1 MSTLKIKR
9 ENGKIFCP
17 LADSWHIETPE
28 EKVRQEYIKILVED
42 YGYSLDQMAQEIKV
56 NNSQRG
62 QGKARADIVIWKSK
76 QDKIESK
83 AAFIVVECKAENVRI
98 REEDY
103 YQGYNYASWAGASFF
118 VTTNE
123 KETKYFNVD
132 KDYLP
137 KELVEVVAIPTAE
150 EALNDKKVKDILS
163 KTKTFTR
170 DDFTKILRT
179 CHNIIRNN
187 DNEIKGKEVKLEQTI
202 YRCQYYVDGKVI
214 AVKELALRGL
224 LPTNVI
230 ALYSGED
237 KRWWHN
243 YYEPFYLK
251 FTRDINAGTSNT
263 LSPKMYYINKYY
275 WDIALLSLVYSTAED
290 DKQFLKETIGRDTVD
305 HILLFYTQNVERH
318 CKSELLKSF
327 LQSVNLF
334 SEHSKGPDGEP
345 VYLYAMTKESI
356 FDTYGVRV
364 FEDFAAMKN
373 FYMFADAKFL
383 NNKPEEFNYYEKQ
396 LFDYFVQAYMP
407 KDKKVIKNIELIYNG
422 FSAKYLSE
430 GEKKLIL
437 IRSVLSFVADE
448 NSLILFDEPDANIHE
463 GRKQQIYN
471 LFAEYCKFDRQ
482 MVVATHS
489 PILAQLANEKELLM
503 LDHEGGKSTLLT
515 EEKIDKIKHLTG
527 TSWDV
532 IGQGMMLKSNRP
544 LVVFEGKTDVK
555 YVKRAI
561 DLLKNDNPSYDQL
574 QVDFM
579 SAGGADNMQFFI
591 TDLLEVIPN
600 SKKVIVFFD
609 RDNEG
614 QTGAATLLNLT
625 TSDEAIAHYDDVK
638 QNNLTVSFIPY
649 KTGVTGGD
657 FLIEDYFSWDKTV
670 KPMVD
675 KAIENSHHP
684 FKNLPKLSSRIK
696 KGLEDKH
703 MTFAKEEFEGFITL
717 LDKIVKL
724 STEEGT

>member
-1 MSTLKIKR
+1 MKLKKLQIKKYKNLIDFTVDF
-9 ENGKIFCP
+9 ESGKGLSILIGNNGSGKSNVLEAISGIFVN
-17 LADSWHIETPE
+17 AYSAKAIH
-28 EKVRQEYIKILVED
+28 KFV
-42 YGYSLDQMAQEIKV
+42 YSLT
-56 NNSQRG
+56 
-62 QGKARADIVIWKSK
+62 
-76 QDKIESK
+76 
-83 AAFIVVECKAENVRI
+83 
-98 REEDY
+98 Y
-103 YQGYNYASWAGASFF
+103 
-118 VTTNE
+118 
-123 KETKYFNVD
+123 
-132 KDYLP
+132 
-137 KELVEVVAIPTAE
+137 
-150 EALNDKKVKDILS
+150 
-163 KTKTFTR
+163 
-170 DDFTKILRT
+170 
-179 CHNIIRNN
+179 
-187 DNEIKGKEVKLEQTI
+187 EIKGKEVKLEQTI

-290 DKQFLKETIGRDTVD
+290 DKQFLRETIGRDTVD
-305 HILLFYTQNVERH
+305 NILLFYTQNVERH

-334 SEHSKGPDGEP
+334 SEHSKGSEGEP
-345 VYLYAMTKESI
+345 IYLYAMTKENI
-356 FDTYGVRV
+356 FDTYGVQV
-364 FEDFAAMKN
+364 FEDFAAVKN
-373 FYMFADAKFL
+373 FYMFVDAKFL

-422 FSAKYLSE
+422 FSAKDLSE

-503 LDHEGGKSTLLT
+503 LELDEGKSTILT
-515 EEKIDKIKHLTG
+515 DEKIEKIKKLSG

-532 IGQGMMLKSNRP
+532 IGQGMMLRSSRP
-544 LVVFEGKTDVK
+544 LVVFEGKTDVM
-555 YVKRAI
+555 YVKRAFEM
-561 DLLKNDNPSYDQL
+561 LKSRSDDYATLN
-574 QVDFM
+574 VDFLNANG
-579 SAGGADNMQFFI
+579 AGNVKSFIDNLKSFVP
-591 TDLLEVIPN
+591 D
-600 SKKVIVFFD
+600 SKKIIIFFD
-609 RDNEG
+609 RDNAG
-614 QTGAATLLNLT
+614 KDGARAVTGI
-625 TSDEAIAHYDDVK
+625 SKDDERVAHYQDIVQD
-638 QNNLTVSFIPY
+638 NITTSFIPY
-649 KTGVTGGD
+649 KDGVTEGD
-657 FLIEDYFSWDKTV
+657 FLIEDYFSWDDTI
-670 KPMVD
+670 
-675 KAIENSHHP
+675 KAIVEDVIPDRKHP
-684 FKNLPKLSSRIK
+684 IKMLPNLPEKIK
-696 KGLEDKH
+696 KELEKRINRFTSD
-703 MTFAKEEFEGFITL
+703 EFRGFIPL
-717 LDKIVKL
+717 LDKIVELTKVH
-724 STEEGT
+724 TT

>member
-1 MSTLKIKR
+1 MI
-9 ENGKIFCP
+9 
-17 LADSWHIETPE
+17 
-28 EKVRQEYIKILVED
+28 
-42 YGYSLDQMAQEIKV
+42 
-56 NNSQRG
+56 
-62 QGKARADIVIWKSK
+62 
-76 QDKIESK
+76 
-83 AAFIVVECKAENVRI
+83 
-98 REEDY
+98 
-103 YQGYNYASWAGASFF
+103 
-118 VTTNE
+118 
-123 KETKYFNVD
+123 
-132 KDYLP
+132 
-137 KELVEVVAIPTAE
+137 
-150 EALNDKKVKDILS
+150 
-163 KTKTFTR
+163 
-170 DDFTKILRT
+170 
-179 CHNIIRNN
+179 
-187 DNEIKGKEVKLEQTI
+187 
-202 YRCQYYVDGKVI
+202 
-214 AVKELALRGL
+214 
-224 LPTNVI
+224 
-230 ALYSGED
+230 
-237 KRWWHN
+237 
-243 YYEPFYLK
+243 
-251 FTRDINAGTSNT
+251 
-263 LSPKMYYINKYY
+263 
-275 WDIALLSLVYSTAED
+275 
-290 DKQFLKETIGRDTVD
+290 
-305 HILLFYTQNVERH
+305 
-318 CKSELLKSF
+318 
-327 LQSVNLF
+327 
-334 SEHSKGPDGEP
+334 
-345 VYLYAMTKESI
+345 
-356 FDTYGVRV
+356 GVR
-364 FEDFAAMKN
+364 
-373 FYMFADAKFL
+373 
-383 NNKPEEFNYYEKQ
+383 
-396 LFDYFVQAYMP
+396 
-407 KDKKVIKNIELIYNG
+407 
-422 FSAKYLSE
+422 
-430 GEKKLIL
+430 
-437 IRSVLSFVADE
+437 RS
-448 NSLILFDEPDANIHE
+448 
-463 GRKQQIYN
+463 
-471 LFAEYCKFDRQ
+471 
-482 MVVATHS
+482 
-489 PILAQLANEKELLM
+489 
-503 LDHEGGKSTLLT
+503 GKSTLLT

>member
-1 MSTLKIKR
+1 MKLKRLEIKKYKNLIDFSADF
-9 ENGKIFCP
+9 ESGKGLSILIGNNGSGKSNVLEAISGIFVN
-17 LADSWHIETPE
+17 AYSAKAIH
-28 EKVRQEYIKILVED
+28 KFV
-42 YGYSLDQMAQEIKV
+42 YSLT
-56 NNSQRG
+56 
-62 QGKARADIVIWKSK
+62 
-76 QDKIESK
+76 
-83 AAFIVVECKAENVRI
+83 
-98 REEDY
+98 Y
-103 YQGYNYASWAGASFF
+103 
-118 VTTNE
+118 
-123 KETKYFNVD
+123 
-132 KDYLP
+132 
-137 KELVEVVAIPTAE
+137 
-150 EALNDKKVKDILS
+150 
-163 KTKTFTR
+163 
-170 DDFTKILRT
+170 
-179 CHNIIRNN
+179 
-187 DNEIKGKEVKLEQTI
+187 EIKGKEVKLEQTI

-290 DKQFLKETIGRDTVD
+290 DKQFLKKTIGRDTVD

-407 KDKKVIKNIELIYNG
+407 KGKKVIKNIELIYNG
-422 FSAKYLSE
+422 FSAKDLSE

-437 IRSVLSFVADE
+437 IRSILSFVADE

-463 GRKQQIYN
+463 GRKQQLYN
-471 LFAEYCKFDRQ
+471 LFSEYCKYDRQ
-482 MVVATHS
+482 MIVATHS
-489 PILAQLANEKELLM
+489 PILAQLANEKKLLM
-503 LDHEGGKSTLLT
+503 LELDEGKSTILT
-515 EEKIDKIKHLTG
+515 DEKIEKIKKLSG

-532 IGQGMMLKSNRP
+532 IGQGMMLRSSRP
-544 LVVFEGKTDVK
+544 LVVFEGKTDVM
-555 YVKRAI
+555 YVKRAFEM
-561 DLLKNDNPSYDQL
+561 LKSRSDDYATLN
-574 QVDFM
+574 VDFLNANG
-579 SAGGADNMQFFI
+579 AGNVKSFIDNLKSFVP
-591 TDLLEVIPN
+591 D
-600 SKKVIVFFD
+600 SKKIIIFFD
-609 RDNEG
+609 RDNAG
-614 QTGAATLLNLT
+614 KDGARAVTGI
-625 TSDEAIAHYDDVK
+625 SKDDERVAHYQDIVQD
-638 QNNLTVSFIPY
+638 NITTSFIPY
-649 KTGVTGGD
+649 KDGVTEGD
-657 FLIEDYFSWDKTV
+657 FLIEDYFSWDDTI
-670 KPMVD
+670 
-675 KAIENSHHP
+675 KAIVEDVIPDRKHP
-684 FKNLPKLSSRIK
+684 IKMLPNLPDKIK
-696 KGLEDKH
+696 KELEKRINKFEAD
-703 MTFAKEEFEGFITL
+703 EFNGFIPL
-717 LDKIVKL
+717 LDKIVELTK
-724 STEEGT
+724 EQAV

>member
-1 MSTLKIKR
+1 MKLKRLEIKKYKNLIDFSADF
-9 ENGKIFCP
+9 ESGKGLSILIGNNGSGKSNVLEAISGIFVN
-17 LADSWHIETPE
+17 AYSAKAIH
-28 EKVRQEYIKILVED
+28 KFV
-42 YGYSLDQMAQEIKV
+42 YSLT
-56 NNSQRG
+56 
-62 QGKARADIVIWKSK
+62 
-76 QDKIESK
+76 
-83 AAFIVVECKAENVRI
+83 
-98 REEDY
+98 Y
-103 YQGYNYASWAGASFF
+103 
-118 VTTNE
+118 
-123 KETKYFNVD
+123 
-132 KDYLP
+132 
-137 KELVEVVAIPTAE
+137 
-150 EALNDKKVKDILS
+150 
-163 KTKTFTR
+163 
-170 DDFTKILRT
+170 
-179 CHNIIRNN
+179 
-187 DNEIKGKEVKLEQTI
+187 EIKGKEVKLEQTI

-251 FTRDINAGTSNT
+251 FTRDINAGTSNI

-290 DKQFLKETIGRDTVD
+290 DKQFLKKTIGRDTVD

-407 KDKKVIKNIELIYNG
+407 KGKKVIKNIELIYNG
-422 FSAKYLSE
+422 FSAKDLSE

-437 IRSVLSFVADE
+437 IRSILSFVADE

-463 GRKQQIYN
+463 GRKQQLYN
-471 LFAEYCKFDRQ
+471 LFSEYCKYDRQ
-482 MVVATHS
+482 MIVATHS

-503 LDHEGGKSTLLT
+503 LELDEGKSTILT
-515 EEKIDKIKHLTG
+515 DEKIEKIKKLSG

-532 IGQGMMLKSNRP
+532 IGQGMMLRSSRP
-544 LVVFEGKTDVK
+544 LVVFEGKTDVM
-555 YVKRAI
+555 YVKRAFEM
-561 DLLKNDNPSYDQL
+561 LKSRSDDYATLN
-574 QVDFM
+574 VDFLNANG
-579 SAGGADNMQFFI
+579 AGNVKSFIDNLKSFVP
-591 TDLLEVIPN
+591 D
-600 SKKVIVFFD
+600 SKKIIIFFD
-609 RDNEG
+609 RDNAG
-614 QTGAATLLNLT
+614 KDGARAVTGI
-625 TSDEAIAHYDDVK
+625 SKDDERVAHYQDIVQD
-638 QNNLTVSFIPY
+638 NITTSFIPY
-649 KTGVTGGD
+649 KDGVTEGD
-657 FLIEDYFSWDKTV
+657 FLIEDYFSWDDTI
-670 KPMVD
+670 
-675 KAIENSHHP
+675 KAIVEDVIPDRKHP
-684 FKNLPKLSSRIK
+684 IKMLPNLPDKIK
-696 KGLEDKH
+696 KELEKRINKFEAD
-703 MTFAKEEFEGFITL
+703 EFNGFIPL
-717 LDKIVKL
+717 LDKIVELTK
-724 STEEGT
+724 EQAV

>member
-1 MSTLKIKR
+1 MT
-9 ENGKIFCP
+9 
-17 LADSWHIETPE
+17 
-28 EKVRQEYIKILVED
+28 Y
-42 YGYSLDQMAQEIKV
+42 
-56 NNSQRG
+56 
-62 QGKARADIVIWKSK
+62 
-76 QDKIESK
+76 
-83 AAFIVVECKAENVRI
+83 
-98 REEDY
+98 
-103 YQGYNYASWAGASFF
+103 
-118 VTTNE
+118 
-123 KETKYFNVD
+123 
-132 KDYLP
+132 
-137 KELVEVVAIPTAE
+137 
-150 EALNDKKVKDILS
+150 
-163 KTKTFTR
+163 
-170 DDFTKILRT
+170 
-179 CHNIIRNN
+179 
-187 DNEIKGKEVKLEQTI
+187 EIKGKEVKLEQTI

-290 DKQFLKETIGRDTVD
+290 DKQFLKKTIGRDTVD

-407 KDKKVIKNIELIYNG
+407 KGKKVIKNIELIYNG
-422 FSAKYLSE
+422 FSAKDLSE

-437 IRSVLSFVADE
+437 IRSILSFVADE

-463 GRKQQIYN
+463 GRKQQLYN
-471 LFAEYCKFDRQ
+471 LFSEYCKYDRQ
-482 MVVATHS
+482 MIVATHS

-503 LDHEGGKSTLLT
+503 LELDEGKSTILT
-515 EEKIDKIKHLTG
+515 DEKIEKIKKLSG

-532 IGQGMMLKSNRP
+532 IGQGMMLRSSRP
-544 LVVFEGKTDVK
+544 LVVFEGKTDVM
-555 YVKRAI
+555 YVKRAFEM
-561 DLLKNDNPSYDQL
+561 LKSRSDDYATLN
-574 QVDFM
+574 VDFLNANG
-579 SAGGADNMQFFI
+579 AGNVKSFIDNLKSFVP
-591 TDLLEVIPN
+591 D
-600 SKKVIVFFD
+600 SKKIIIFFD
-609 RDNEG
+609 RDNAG
-614 QTGAATLLNLT
+614 KDGARAVTGI
-625 TSDEAIAHYDDVK
+625 SKDDERVAHYQDIVQD
-638 QNNLTVSFIPY
+638 NITTSFIPY
-649 KTGVTGGD
+649 KDGVTEGD
-657 FLIEDYFSWDKTV
+657 FLIEDYFSWDDTI
-670 KPMVD
+670 
-675 KAIENSHHP
+675 KAIVEDVIPDRKHP
-684 FKNLPKLSSRIK
+684 IKMLPNLPDKIK
-696 KGLEDKH
+696 KELEKRINKFEAD
-703 MTFAKEEFEGFITL
+703 EFNGFIPL
-717 LDKIVKL
+717 LDKIVELTK
-724 STEEGT
+724 EQAV

>member
-1 MSTLKIKR
+1 MKLKTLTIKKYKNLIDFKVDF
-9 ENGKIFCP
+9 ETGKGLSILIGNNGSGKSNVLEALSGIFANAYSAK
-17 LADSWHIETPE
+17 LLHKFI
-28 EKVRQEYIKILVED
+28 
-42 YGYSLDQMAQEIKV
+42 YSLT
-56 NNSQRG
+56 
-62 QGKARADIVIWKSK
+62 
-76 QDKIESK
+76 
-83 AAFIVVECKAENVRI
+83 
-98 REEDY
+98 Y
-103 YQGYNYASWAGASFF
+103 
-118 VTTNE
+118 
-123 KETKYFNVD
+123 
-132 KDYLP
+132 
-137 KELVEVVAIPTAE
+137 
-150 EALNDKKVKDILS
+150 
-163 KTKTFTR
+163 
-170 DDFTKILRT
+170 
-179 CHNIIRNN
+179 
-187 DNEIKGKEVKLEQTI
+187 EIKGKEVKLEQTI

-214 AVKELALRGL
+214 AINELIKQEL

-251 FTRDINAGTSNT
+251 FTRDINAGIGNN

-275 WDIALLSLVYSTAED
+275 WDIALLSLIYSTAED
-290 DKQFLKETIGRDTVD
+290 DKQFLRDIIGRDTVD
-305 HILLFYTQNVERH
+305 HIFLFYTQNIEQC

-334 SEHSKGPDGEP
+334 SEHSKGPNGEP
-345 VYLYAMTKESI
+345 IYLYAMTEKEI
-356 FDTYGVRV
+356 FDTYSIRV
-364 FEDFAAMKN
+364 FNNFAAMKN

-422 FSAKYLSE
+422 FSAKELSE

-437 IRSVLSFVADE
+437 IRAVLSFVADE

-463 GRKQQIYN
+463 GRKQQLYN
-471 LFAEYCKFDRQ
+471 LFIEYCKFDRQ
-482 MVVATHS
+482 IVVATHS
-489 PILAQLANEKELLM
+489 PILAQLAKDKELIM
-503 LDHEGGKSTLLT
+503 LELEDDKSTILT
-515 EEKIDKIKHLTG
+515 DEKIEKIKRLSG

-544 LVVFEGKTDVK
+544 LVVFEGKTDIK
-555 YVKRAI
+555 YVKQAW
-561 DLLKNDNPSYDQL
+561 DLLQDEIPQLAQL

-591 TDLLEVIPN
+591 TDLLEVIPDN
-600 SKKVIVFFD
+600 KKVVVFFD
-609 RDNEG
+609 RDGEG
-614 QTGAATLLNLT
+614 QKGAAALMNLT
-625 TSDEAIAHYDDVK
+625 TSHESITHYNDIK

-670 KPMVD
+670 KAMVE

-684 FKNLPKLSSRIK
+684 LKNLPKLSSRIK
-696 KGLEDKH
+696 NNLENTY
-703 MTFAKEEFEGFITL
+703 MTFTKEEFEGFTAL
-717 LDKIVKL
+717 LDKIVEL
-724 STEEGT
+724 SKEETI

>member
-1 MSTLKIKR
+1 MKLKRLEIKKYKNLIDFSADF
-9 ENGKIFCP
+9 ESGKGLSILIGNNGSGKSNVLEAISGIFVN
-17 LADSWHIETPE
+17 AYSAKAIH
-28 EKVRQEYIKILVED
+28 KFV
-42 YGYSLDQMAQEIKV
+42 YSLT
-56 NNSQRG
+56 
-62 QGKARADIVIWKSK
+62 
-76 QDKIESK
+76 
-83 AAFIVVECKAENVRI
+83 
-98 REEDY
+98 Y
-103 YQGYNYASWAGASFF
+103 
-118 VTTNE
+118 
-123 KETKYFNVD
+123 
-132 KDYLP
+132 
-137 KELVEVVAIPTAE
+137 
-150 EALNDKKVKDILS
+150 
-163 KTKTFTR
+163 
-170 DDFTKILRT
+170 
-179 CHNIIRNN
+179 
-187 DNEIKGKEVKLEQTI
+187 EIKGKEVKLEQTI

-290 DKQFLKETIGRDTVD
+290 DKQFLKKTIGRDTVD

-407 KDKKVIKNIELIYNG
+407 KGKKVIKNIELIYNG
-422 FSAKYLSE
+422 FSAKDLSE

-437 IRSVLSFVADE
+437 IRSILSFVADE

-463 GRKQQIYN
+463 GRKQQLYN
-471 LFAEYCKFDRQ
+471 LFSEYCKYDRQ
-482 MVVATHS
+482 MIVATHS

-503 LDHEGGKSTLLT
+503 LELDEGKSTILT
-515 EEKIDKIKHLTG
+515 DEKIEKIKKLSG

-532 IGQGMMLKSNRP
+532 IGQGMMLRSSRP
-544 LVVFEGKTDVK
+544 LVVFEGKTDVM
-555 YVKRAI
+555 YVKRAFEM
-561 DLLKNDNPSYDQL
+561 LKSRSDDYATLN
-574 QVDFM
+574 VDFLNANG
-579 SAGGADNMQFFI
+579 AGNVKSFIDNLKSFVP
-591 TDLLEVIPN
+591 D
-600 SKKVIVFFD
+600 SKKIIIFFD
-609 RDNEG
+609 RDNAG
-614 QTGAATLLNLT
+614 KDGARAVTGI
-625 TSDEAIAHYDDVK
+625 SKDDERVAHY
-638 QNNLTVSFIPY
+638 QTIFY
-649 KTGVTGGD
+649 KG
-657 FLIEDYFSWDKTV
+657 IMPSE
-670 KPMVD
+670 
-675 KAIENSHHP
+675 
-684 FKNLPKLSSRIK
+684 RI
-696 KGLEDKH
+696 
-703 MTFAKEEFEGFITL
+703 
-717 LDKIVKL
+717 
-724 STEEGT
+724 

>member
-1 MSTLKIKR
+1 MRRPFSVKLESVYIEKYKNLSPLTIDFELGNGLTMLVGNNGSGKSNVLEAISGIFHDLFKGKDSRKIKCDYKLQYTLNEINCVIEQTNGFLRCYGPKFKRR
-9 ENGKIFCP
+9 EYF
-17 LADSWHIETPE
+17 IE
-28 EKVRQEYIKILVED
+28 
-42 YGYSLDQMAQEIKV
+42 
-56 NNSQRG
+56 
-62 QGKARADIVIWKSK
+62 
-76 QDKIESK
+76 
-83 AAFIVVECKAENVRI
+83 EN
-98 REEDY
+98 
-103 YQGYNYASWAGASFF
+103 A
-118 VTTNE
+118 
-123 KETKYFNVD
+123 
-132 KDYLP
+132 P
-137 KELVEVVAIPTAE
+137 
-150 EALNDKKVKDILS
+150 
-163 KTKTFTR
+163 
-170 DDFTKILRT
+170 
-179 CHNIIRNN
+179 HNII
-187 DNEIKGKEVKLEQTI
+187 G
-202 YRCQYYVDGKVI
+202 
-214 AVKELALRGL
+214 
-224 LPTNVI
+224 
-230 ALYSGED
+230 LYSGEED
-237 KRWWHN
+237 RLWTSFYETYYKSYIKRIKTNRHQ
-243 YYEPFYLK
+243 ERMRLM
-251 FTRDINAGTSNT
+251 
-263 LSPKMYYINKYY
+263 LINKYY
-275 WDIALLSLVYSTAED
+275 WNVALLTLLLSGNETLKPFIENDLGITSISTIELKFNFKYFD
-290 DKQFLKETIGRDTVD
+290 DV
-305 HILLFYTQNVERH
+305 N
-318 CKSELLKSF
+318 ELLKTFINRINPDHKSKIEC
-327 LQSVNLF
+327 NL
-334 SEHSKGPDGEP
+334 ED
-345 VYLYAMTKESI
+345 LRNSI
-356 FDTYGVRV
+356 FYSALTDENGNILVDENGNKLLAEIGITDTEV
-364 FEDFAAMKN
+364 FQN
-373 FYMFADAKFL
+373 L
-383 NNKPEEFNYYEKQ
+383 T
-396 LFDYFVQAYMP
+396 QAYMP
-407 KDKKVIKNIELIYNG
+407 KNEKIIKDIIIQIDDDITVEQ
-422 FSAKYLSE
+422 LSE

-437 IRSVLSFVADE
+437 VKTVLEILSDE
-448 NSLILFDEPDANIHE
+448 KTLVLMDEPDAHLHE
-463 GRKQQIYN
+463 GRKPALCNMMREYPNRQI
-471 LFAEYCKFDRQ
+471 
-482 MVVATHS
+482 VIATHS
-489 PILAQLANEKELLM
+489 PIMAQIANEKELLM
-503 LDHEGGKSTLLT
+503 LELENGKSTILT
-515 EEKIDKIKHLTG
+515 DEKIKKIKKLSG

-532 IGQGMMLKSNRP
+532 IGQGMMLESNRP

>member
-1 MSTLKIKR
+1 MKLKKLQIKKYKNLIDFTVDF
-9 ENGKIFCP
+9 ESGKGLSILIGNNGSGKSNVLEAISGIFVN
-17 LADSWHIETPE
+17 AYSAKAIH
-28 EKVRQEYIKILVED
+28 KFV
-42 YGYSLDQMAQEIKV
+42 YSLT
-56 NNSQRG
+56 
-62 QGKARADIVIWKSK
+62 
-76 QDKIESK
+76 
-83 AAFIVVECKAENVRI
+83 
-98 REEDY
+98 Y
-103 YQGYNYASWAGASFF
+103 
-118 VTTNE
+118 
-123 KETKYFNVD
+123 
-132 KDYLP
+132 
-137 KELVEVVAIPTAE
+137 
-150 EALNDKKVKDILS
+150 
-163 KTKTFTR
+163 
-170 DDFTKILRT
+170 
-179 CHNIIRNN
+179 
-187 DNEIKGKEVKLEQTI
+187 EIKGKEVKLEQTI

-334 SEHSKGPDGEP
+334 SEHSKSPDGEP

-422 FSAKYLSE
+422 FSAKDLSE

-489 PILAQLANEKELLM
+489 PILAQLAKEKELLM
-503 LDHEGGKSTLLT
+503 LELENGKSTILT
-515 EEKIDKIKHLTG
+515 DEKIEKIKKLSG

-532 IGQGMMLKSNRP
+532 IGQGMMLRSSRP
-544 LVVFEGKTDVK
+544 LVVFEGKTDVM
-555 YVKRAI
+555 YVKRA
-561 DLLKNDNPSYDQL
+561 LEMLKSRVTDYASLN
-574 QVDFM
+574 VDFLNANG
-579 SAGGADNMQFFI
+579 AGNVKSFIDNLKAFVP
-591 TDLLEVIPN
+591 D
-600 SKKVIVFFD
+600 SKKIVVFFD
-609 RDNEG
+609 RDNAG
-614 QTGAATLLNLT
+614 KDGVQAITGISKN
-625 TSDEAIAHYDDVK
+625 DGRVAHYQDIVQD
-638 QNNLTVSFIPY
+638 NITTSFIPY
-649 KTGVTGGD
+649 KDGVTEGD
-657 FLIEDYFSWDKTV
+657 FLIEDYFSWDDTI
-670 KPMVD
+670 
-675 KAIENSHHP
+675 KAIVEDVIPDRKHP
-684 FKNLPKLSSRIK
+684 IKMLPNLPDKIK
-696 KGLEDKH
+696 KELEKRINKFEAD
-703 MTFAKEEFEGFITL
+703 EFNGFIPL
-717 LDKIVKL
+717 LDKIVELTK
-724 STEEGT
+724 EQAV

>member
-1 MSTLKIKR
+1 MKLKSVYIEKYKNLSPLTIDFELGNGLTMLVGNNGSGKSNVLEAISGIFHDLFKGKDSRKIKCDYKLQYTLNEINCVIEQTNGFLRCYGPKFKRR
-9 ENGKIFCP
+9 EYF
-17 LADSWHIETPE
+17 IE
-28 EKVRQEYIKILVED
+28 
-42 YGYSLDQMAQEIKV
+42 
-56 NNSQRG
+56 
-62 QGKARADIVIWKSK
+62 
-76 QDKIESK
+76 
-83 AAFIVVECKAENVRI
+83 EN
-98 REEDY
+98 
-103 YQGYNYASWAGASFF
+103 A
-118 VTTNE
+118 
-123 KETKYFNVD
+123 
-132 KDYLP
+132 P
-137 KELVEVVAIPTAE
+137 
-150 EALNDKKVKDILS
+150 
-163 KTKTFTR
+163 
-170 DDFTKILRT
+170 
-179 CHNIIRNN
+179 HNII
-187 DNEIKGKEVKLEQTI
+187 G
-202 YRCQYYVDGKVI
+202 
-214 AVKELALRGL
+214 
-224 LPTNVI
+224 
-230 ALYSGED
+230 LYSGEED
-237 KRWWHN
+237 RLWTSFYETYYKSYIKRIKTNRHQ
-243 YYEPFYLK
+243 ERMRLM
-251 FTRDINAGTSNT
+251 
-263 LSPKMYYINKYY
+263 LINKYY
-275 WDIALLSLVYSTAED
+275 WNVALLTLLLSGNETLKPFIENDLGITSISTIELKFNFKYFD
-290 DKQFLKETIGRDTVD
+290 DV
-305 HILLFYTQNVERH
+305 N
-318 CKSELLKSF
+318 ELLKTFINRINPDHKSKIEC
-327 LQSVNLF
+327 NL
-334 SEHSKGPDGEP
+334 ED
-345 VYLYAMTKESI
+345 LRNSI
-356 FDTYGVRV
+356 FYSVLTDENGNILVDENGNKLLAEIGITDTEV
-364 FEDFAAMKN
+364 FQN
-373 FYMFADAKFL
+373 L
-383 NNKPEEFNYYEKQ
+383 T
-396 LFDYFVQAYMP
+396 QAYMP
-407 KDKKVIKNIELIYNG
+407 KNEKIIKDIIIQIDDDITVEQ
-422 FSAKYLSE
+422 LSE

-437 IRSVLSFVADE
+437 VKTVLEILSDE
-448 NSLILFDEPDANIHE
+448 KTLVLMDEPDAHLHE
-463 GRKQQIYN
+463 GRKPALCNMMREYPNRQI
-471 LFAEYCKFDRQ
+471 
-482 MVVATHS
+482 VIATHS
-489 PILAQLANEKELLM
+489 PIMAQIANEKELLM
-503 LDHEGGKSTLLT
+503 LELENGKSTILT
-515 EEKIDKIKHLTG
+515 DEKIEKIKKLSG

-532 IGQGMMLKSNRP
+532 IGQGMMLKSKRP

>member
-1 MSTLKIKR
+1 MRRPFSVKLKRLEIKKYKNLIDFSADF
-9 ENGKIFCP
+9 ESGKGLSILIGNNGSGKSNVLEAISGIFVN
-17 LADSWHIETPE
+17 AYSAKAIH
-28 EKVRQEYIKILVED
+28 KFV
-42 YGYSLDQMAQEIKV
+42 YSLT
-56 NNSQRG
+56 
-62 QGKARADIVIWKSK
+62 
-76 QDKIESK
+76 
-83 AAFIVVECKAENVRI
+83 
-98 REEDY
+98 Y
-103 YQGYNYASWAGASFF
+103 
-118 VTTNE
+118 
-123 KETKYFNVD
+123 
-132 KDYLP
+132 
-137 KELVEVVAIPTAE
+137 
-150 EALNDKKVKDILS
+150 
-163 KTKTFTR
+163 
-170 DDFTKILRT
+170 
-179 CHNIIRNN
+179 
-187 DNEIKGKEVKLEQTI
+187 EIKGKEVKLEQTI

-290 DKQFLKETIGRDTVD
+290 DKQFLKKTIGRDTVD

-422 FSAKYLSE
+422 FSAKDLSE

-437 IRSVLSFVADE
+437 IRSILSFVADE

-463 GRKQQIYN
+463 GRKQQLYN
-471 LFAEYCKFDRQ
+471 LFSEYCKYDRQ
-482 MVVATHS
+482 MIVATHS

-503 LDHEGGKSTLLT
+503 LELDEGKSTILT
-515 EEKIDKIKHLTG
+515 DEKIEKIKKLSG

-532 IGQGMMLKSNRP
+532 IGQGMMLRSSRP
-544 LVVFEGKTDVK
+544 LVVFEGKTDVM
-555 YVKRAI
+555 YVKRAFEM
-561 DLLKNDNPSYDQL
+561 LKSRSDDYATLN
-574 QVDFM
+574 VDFLNANG
-579 SAGGADNMQFFI
+579 AGNVKSFIDNLKSFVP
-591 TDLLEVIPN
+591 D
-600 SKKVIVFFD
+600 SKKIIIFFD
-609 RDNEG
+609 RDNAG
-614 QTGAATLLNLT
+614 KDGARAVTGI
-625 TSDEAIAHYDDVK
+625 SKDDERVAHYQDIVQD
-638 QNNLTVSFIPY
+638 NITTSFIPY
-649 KTGVTGGD
+649 KDGVTEGD
-657 FLIEDYFSWDKTV
+657 FLIEDYFSWDDTI
-670 KPMVD
+670 
-675 KAIENSHHP
+675 KAIVEDVIPDRKHP
-684 FKNLPKLSSRIK
+684 IKMLPNLPEKIK
-696 KGLEDKH
+696 KELEKRINRFTSD
-703 MTFAKEEFEGFITL
+703 EFRGFIPL
-717 LDKIVKL
+717 LDKIVELTKVH
-724 STEEGT
+724 TT

>member
-1 MSTLKIKR
+1 MKLKKLQIKKYKNLIDFTVDF
-9 ENGKIFCP
+9 ESGKGLSILIGNNGSGKSNVLEAISGIFVN
-17 LADSWHIETPE
+17 AYSAKAIH
-28 EKVRQEYIKILVED
+28 KFV
-42 YGYSLDQMAQEIKV
+42 YSLT
-56 NNSQRG
+56 
-62 QGKARADIVIWKSK
+62 
-76 QDKIESK
+76 
-83 AAFIVVECKAENVRI
+83 
-98 REEDY
+98 Y
-103 YQGYNYASWAGASFF
+103 
-118 VTTNE
+118 
-123 KETKYFNVD
+123 
-132 KDYLP
+132 
-137 KELVEVVAIPTAE
+137 
-150 EALNDKKVKDILS
+150 
-163 KTKTFTR
+163 
-170 DDFTKILRT
+170 
-179 CHNIIRNN
+179 
-187 DNEIKGKEVKLEQTI
+187 EIKGKEVKLEQTI

-422 FSAKYLSE
+422 FSAKDLSE

-489 PILAQLANEKELLM
+489 PILAQLANEKELLI

-532 IGQGMMLKSNRP
+532 IGQGMMLRSSRP
-544 LVVFEGKTDVK
+544 LVVFEGKTDVM
-555 YVKRAI
+555 YVKRA
-561 DLLKNDNPSYDQL
+561 LEMLKSRVTDYASLN
-574 QVDFM
+574 VDFLNANG
-579 SAGGADNMQFFI
+579 AGNVKSFIDNLKAFVP
-591 TDLLEVIPN
+591 D
-600 SKKVIVFFD
+600 SKKIVVFFD
-609 RDNEG
+609 RDNAG
-614 QTGAATLLNLT
+614 KDGVQAITGISKN
-625 TSDEAIAHYDDVK
+625 DGRVAHYQDIVQD
-638 QNNLTVSFIPY
+638 NITTSFIPY
-649 KTGVTGGD
+649 KDGVTEGD
-657 FLIEDYFSWDKTV
+657 FLIEDYFSWDDTI
-670 KPMVD
+670 
-675 KAIENSHHP
+675 KAIVEDVIPDRKHP
-684 FKNLPKLSSRIK
+684 IKMLPNLPDKIK
-696 KGLEDKH
+696 KELEKRINKFEAD
-703 MTFAKEEFEGFITL
+703 EFNGFIPL
-717 LDKIVKL
+717 LDKIVELTK
-724 STEEGT
+724 EQAV

>member
-1 MSTLKIKR
+1 MKLKKLQIKKYKNLIDFTVDF
-9 ENGKIFCP
+9 ESGKGLSILIGNNGSGKSNVLEAISGIFVN
-17 LADSWHIETPE
+17 AYSAKAIH
-28 EKVRQEYIKILVED
+28 KFV
-42 YGYSLDQMAQEIKV
+42 YSLT
-56 NNSQRG
+56 
-62 QGKARADIVIWKSK
+62 
-76 QDKIESK
+76 
-83 AAFIVVECKAENVRI
+83 
-98 REEDY
+98 Y
-103 YQGYNYASWAGASFF
+103 
-118 VTTNE
+118 
-123 KETKYFNVD
+123 
-132 KDYLP
+132 
-137 KELVEVVAIPTAE
+137 
-150 EALNDKKVKDILS
+150 
-163 KTKTFTR
+163 
-170 DDFTKILRT
+170 
-179 CHNIIRNN
+179 
-187 DNEIKGKEVKLEQTI
+187 EIKGKEVKLEQTI

-334 SEHSKGPDGEP
+334 SEHSKGSDGEP

-407 KDKKVIKNIELIYNG
+407 KGKKVIKNIELIYNG
-422 FSAKYLSE
+422 FSAKDLSE

-489 PILAQLANEKELLM
+489 PILAQLAKEKELLM
-503 LDHEGGKSTLLT
+503 LELENGKSTILT
-515 EEKIDKIKHLTG
+515 DEKIEKIKKLSG

-532 IGQGMMLKSNRP
+532 IGQGMMLRSSRP
-544 LVVFEGKTDVK
+544 LVVFEGKTDVM
-555 YVKRAI
+555 YVKRA
-561 DLLKNDNPSYDQL
+561 LEMLKSRVTDYASLN
-574 QVDFM
+574 VDFLNANG
-579 SAGGADNMQFFI
+579 AGNVKSFIDNLKAFVP
-591 TDLLEVIPN
+591 D
-600 SKKVIVFFD
+600 SKKIVVFFD
-609 RDNEG
+609 RDNAG
-614 QTGAATLLNLT
+614 KDGVQAITGISKN
-625 TSDEAIAHYDDVK
+625 DGRVAHYQDIVQD
-638 QNNLTVSFIPY
+638 NITTSFIPY
-649 KTGVTGGD
+649 KDGVTEGD
-657 FLIEDYFSWDKTV
+657 FLIEDYFSWDDTI
-670 KPMVD
+670 
-675 KAIENSHHP
+675 KAIVEDIIPDRKHP
-684 FKNLPKLSSRIK
+684 IKMLPNLPDKIK
-696 KGLEDKH
+696 KELEKRINKFEAD
-703 MTFAKEEFEGFITL
+703 EFNGFIPL
-717 LDKIVKL
+717 LDKIVELTK
-724 STEEGT
+724 EQAV